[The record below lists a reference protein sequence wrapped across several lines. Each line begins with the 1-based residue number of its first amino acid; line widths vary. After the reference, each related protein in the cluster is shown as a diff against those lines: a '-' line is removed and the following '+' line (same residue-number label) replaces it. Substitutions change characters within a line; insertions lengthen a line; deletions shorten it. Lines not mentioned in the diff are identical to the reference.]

1 MLANDFLTV
10 GAASAQVTS
19 GAASAEVAI
28 PNAADGNKARFVR
41 ITSKGNA
48 YIRPVQTGTTVA
60 ASNGI
65 LIIAAESI
73 YLNVQAFTHI
83 AYIQETSASIIQI
96 TPIEVG

>member
-1 MLANDFLTV
+1 MHASDFLTV
-10 GAASAQVTS
+10 GAASVAVTS

-28 PNAADGNKARFVR
+28 PNAVDGAKARFLR

-48 YIRPVQTGTTVA
+48 YIRPVQTGTTVSSA
-60 ASNGI
+60 NGI

-73 YLNVQAFTHI
+73 YLNVQGFTHI
-83 AYIQETSASIIQI
+83 AYIQETAASIIQI